1 MDPKRPINNFKKA
14 KKVELYP
21 GMSASPRIFEIEA
34 KETNYANG
42 YLAPDT
48 VIESVEVKAY
58 NFDDTEVSSLV
69 ASSSVAD
76 NKVLVRFDYPDTGE
90 GQYYLKIVATCDDS
104 SVETL
109 YFPYIYAIAP

>member
-1 MDPKRPINNFKKA
+1 MDRKNPINNFKKS

-21 GMSASPRIFEIEA
+21 GMEASPRIFEVET
-34 KETNYANG
+34 KETNYSKG

-48 VIESVEVKAY
+48 VIDSVEVKAY
-58 NFDDTEVSSLV
+58 DFDDTEVSSLV
-69 ASSSVAD
+69 NNSSVAD
-76 NKVLVRFDYPDTGE
+76 NKVLVRFDYPTEGE
-90 GQYYLKIVATCDDS
+90 GQYYLKIIASCDDS